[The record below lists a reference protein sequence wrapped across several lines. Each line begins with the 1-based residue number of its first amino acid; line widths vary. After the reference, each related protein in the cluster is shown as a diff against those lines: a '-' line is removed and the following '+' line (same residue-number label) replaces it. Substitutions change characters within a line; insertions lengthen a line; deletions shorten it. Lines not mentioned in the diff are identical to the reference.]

1 MLNSLL
7 RTSMRDVLVRNDGVV
22 FMNRI
27 ASFYKVSFDQ
37 FKSDMLNTGIWSLRT
52 DADEQKKVYEEIV
65 LPRRSTFGSAGYDI
79 RSTTNFILQPGETI
93 VVPTGVRCA
102 INDGWFFMIVPR
114 SGLGFKYRLQLDN
127 SVGIIDSD
135 YFYADNEGHIM
146 AKITNDSRNSK
157 TLEVKRGDRFVQGI
171 FVPYGIT
178 LNDEVNSNRTGGF
191 GSSGR

>member
-1 MLNSLL
+1 
-7 RTSMRDVLVRNDGVV
+7 MRDVLVRNDGVV